1 MGTIL
6 SVNTDLLNKT
16 RIFGHFSNDAF
27 GYAQLSADG
36 SMARWL
42 DGSMAR
48 WLDGSMARWLDGS
61 MARWL
66 AGRVH
71 RPSDA
76 TSIAAQSDFVMMV
89 TLARVAL
96 SSFFMKIYRREKRS
110 QQHDLSYSLRS
121 SQPYGDK
128 LKG

>member
-27 GYAQLSADG
+27 GYAQLSA
-36 SMARWL
+36 